1 MAVVIRLQRT
11 GKAKQAYYRV
21 VAIEK
26 TRGPHG
32 RPLEVIGSYN
42 PRGDKPKDKIQ
53 LKRER
58 LDHWLKVGAKPSET
72 VQSLAK
78 LASKAEPA
86 AEAAK

>member
-1 MAVVIRLQRT
+1 M
-11 GKAKQAYYRV
+11 
-21 VAIEK
+21 AIEK

-58 LDHWLKVGAKPSET
+58 FDHWVKFGAKATDT
-72 VQSLAK
+72 VASLAK
-78 LASKAEPA
+78 LAAKAEAPA
-86 AEAAK
+86 PTPAPAK